1 VLLLRTPA
9 TPLLNAVVWRLGMV
23 DSRVRDG
30 VPSPPDDVHAV
41 AITMEMLAPRQ
52 ARAYCGPAHHRH
64 WAVPPDIDPP
74 EIVELPTPAG
84 IARYH
89 LVHTTPALGD
99 QHVTTTETSCTSRFR
114 KRASPSSDI
123 PRAEGRQP
131 LRRSRRLW

>member
-1 VLLLRTPA
+1 MLLLRTPA
-9 TPLLNAVVWRLGMV
+9 APLLNAVVWRLGMV

-89 LVHTTPALGD
+89 LVHHPSTGRPARDYYGNLLYIPIP
-99 QHVTTTETSCTSRFR
+99 E
-114 KRASPSSDI
+114 ASEPVF
-123 PRAEGRQP
+123 
-131 LRRSRRLW
+131 